1 MPCFG
6 TEKSASIVSVTS
18 RLASGLMTSW
28 TSKLRMDQPLSAHAG
43 AWPRAQKA
51 TNPTRTDRAFDRF
64 TVLSS
69 PSLPLG
75 LTQADWPGL
84 ELAGVDLSV
93 PAPAMVLVLVPTLT
107 LPSNSTRGA

>member
-18 RLASGLMTSW
+18 RLASGLITSW
-28 TSKLRMDQPLSAHAG
+28 TSKLRMDQPLSAHTG

-51 TNPTRTDRAFDRF
+51 TNPTRTVRVFDRF

-69 PSLPLG
+69 PRPDSGGLARTRAGRIGFLG
-75 LTQADWPGL
+75 
-84 ELAGVDLSV
+84 AGV
-93 PAPAMVLVLVPTLT
+93 
-107 LPSNSTRGA
+107 GANLDAIVEFDAGRRSL